1 VLDGNLC
8 ALQAAKGHV
17 NVFPYDGAIVTDPEA
32 TITIDEERRVVQI
45 DHVTRLP

>member
-1 VLDGNLC
+1 MLDGNIC
-8 ALQAAKGHV
+8 ALQAAKGHD
-17 NVFPYDGAIVTDPEA
+17 NVFPYDGAIVTDPEG